1 MSSTHS
7 TMYADCC
14 PPWSTFTLPPRGTA
28 VPLGLD
34 QNLVEI
40 IEQEI
45 ENADRRAFYEA
56 PYRSAMN
63 RLDALD
69 TVVSP
74 APTSPYFPNYSA
86 AVPSIPTPQ
95 DSETAIRHLAGE
107 WAIQRRSLSPLRDL
121 NPMPDVFTSAHLDL
135 MKFRRISWDD
145 PRAFVDAINKI
156 GAFFIGPPTERDV
169 WENTIIE
176 ANHLMQRVRG
186 QIDRQGVVNDTLS
199 TGFRYGARQVE
210 RPQNFKNN
218 ETNAFLLAELRL
230 DPNIQAITSFQNAA
244 LQTVAPKI
252 WASAHETIETVM
264 ANDCTLTL
272 PLYQATGRARRQPT
286 AFSQVDYRFSIED
299 SRPVH
304 QIRDRPTA
312 WTAFTSLGNYG
323 PGETDLIL
331 WHNRTVVSFAP
342 GSTFV
347 LPAGLFSFSFTGAS
361 DPGSRMLISQTCDG
375 EMYRFVESG
384 MSFELDLPR
393 FDSAAHAQEQRNLRA
408 ERAIELFPTLDDFD
422 SRVRVP

>member
-45 ENADRRAFYEA
+45 ENADQPSILRGGLTS
-56 PYRSAMN
+56 SAMN

-145 PRAFVDAINKI
+145 PRAF
-156 GAFFIGPPTERDV
+156 
-169 WENTIIE
+169 NTIIE

-272 PLYQATGRARRQPT
+272 PLYQATGHARRQPT